1 METKEKVIEIIKE
14 LSGLE
19 NISLDSNLQSD
30 IKLDS
35 LVMVTLLLQI
45 EDEFQIELDESDMNP
60 FDLETVESV
69 VELVKKYIGDADE
82 KEG

>member
-1 METKEKVIEIIKE
+1 METNEKVIGIIKE

-19 NISLDSNLQSD
+19 NISLDSNLQGD

-35 LVMVTLLLQI
+35 LTMVTLLIQI

>member
-1 METKEKVIEIIKE
+1 METKEKVIGIIKE

-19 NISLDSNLQSD
+19 NISIDSNLQGD

-35 LVMVTLLLQI
+35 LTMVTLLIQI

-69 VELVKKYIGDADE
+69 ITLVEKYIGDKDE

>member
-1 METKEKVIEIIKE
+1 METNEKVIGIIKE

-19 NISLDSNLQSD
+19 NISLDSNLQGD

-35 LVMVTLLLQI
+35 LSMVNLLIQI
-45 EDEFQIELDESDMNP
+45 EDEFLIELDESDMNP

-69 VELVKKYIGDADE
+69 INLVEKYVGDKNE